1 MDNKEI
7 LILADDGNII
17 NAQEISR
24 VDLTVSRSEVEN
36 AKKRIADIKANIDG
50 ELKEIE
56 DLEKAIAFNEVI
68 ISLAD
73 ERAKALAAA
82 AEAEEKAEVVEE
94 TVEETVV
101 ETAEPIAE

>member
-24 VDLTVSRSEVEN
+24 VDLTVSRTEVEN
-36 AKKRIADIKANIDG
+36 AKKRIADIKANIDI

-73 ERAKALAAA
+73 EKARALAA
-82 AEAEEKAEVVEE
+82 ERESNEVVEE

-101 ETAEPIAE
+101 ENAEPIVE

>member
-1 MDNKEI
+1 MGDKEI

-36 AKKRIADIKANIDG
+36 AKKRIAEIKANIDG

-73 ERAKALAAA
+73 EKKLQAEQEAAQ
-82 AEAEEKAEVVEE
+82 VNVEE
-94 TVEETVV
+94 TVEANEQPIV
-101 ETAEPIAE
+101 E

>member
-1 MDNKEI
+1 MDGKEI
-7 LILADDGNII
+7 LILADNGDII

-24 VDLTVSRSEVEN
+24 IDLTVSRSEVEN
-36 AKKRIADIKANIDG
+36 AKKRIADIKANMDI

-68 ISLAD
+68 IALAD
-73 ERAKALAAA
+73 EKAKAA
-82 AEAEEKAEVVEE
+82 AEEAEKVAEVEE

-101 ETAEPIAE
+101 ENAEPVIE

>member
-24 VDLTVSRSEVEN
+24 IDLTVSRSEVEN
-36 AKKRIADIKANIDG
+36 AKQRIAAIKANMDI

-68 ISLAD
+68 IALAD
-73 ERAKALAAA
+73 EKAKAA
-82 AEAEEKAEVVEE
+82 AEEAEKIAEVEE
-94 TVEETVV
+94 TVGENTV
-101 ETAEPIAE
+101 ENAEPEA